1 MLEVKKTR
9 TSARNPKGNG
19 QCERVHRTILQMLRA
34 YLKGNQ
40 TDWDKHI
47 GCLMA
52 AYRSS
57 TNESTGLTPNMMML
71 GREVKTPLRLI
82 FGYNQPE
89 ETSASFG
96 DYVSKL
102 RHRMHLAHE
111 ICRRFMLKMAKRRK
125 DHYDVRLS
133 LNCYKPEDPVLLLN
147 EIRKEGICQKL
158 KPIYIGPCIILKK
171 MNSLN
176 YCIQLVKEGPVKV
189 VNHDKLKPYQGN
201 QYPEWGTSAVRIYKR
216 QNK

>member
-1 MLEVKKTR
+1 MLQVRKTR

-34 YLKGNQ
+34 YLKGDQ
-40 TDWDKHI
+40 SDWDKHL

-57 TNESTGLTPNMMML
+57 ENDSTGLTPNMLML
-71 GREVKTPLRLI
+71 GREVKTPLNLI
-82 FGYNQPE
+82 FGYNLPE
-89 ETSASFG
+89 EISVSFG

-102 RHRMHLAHE
+102 RHRMRLAHE
-111 ICRRFMLKMAKRRK
+111 ICRRFMLKTAKRRK

-133 LNCYKPEDPVLLLN
+133 LNSYKTGDPVWLLN
-147 EIRKEGICQKL
+147 EIRKEGVCQKL
-158 KPIYIGPCIILKK
+158 KPVYVGPCIILKK

-176 YCIQLVKEGPVKV
+176 YCIQLDRDGPVKV

-201 QYPEWGTSAVRIYKR
+201 RYPEWGPRAVKIYKR
-216 QNK
+216 QSK